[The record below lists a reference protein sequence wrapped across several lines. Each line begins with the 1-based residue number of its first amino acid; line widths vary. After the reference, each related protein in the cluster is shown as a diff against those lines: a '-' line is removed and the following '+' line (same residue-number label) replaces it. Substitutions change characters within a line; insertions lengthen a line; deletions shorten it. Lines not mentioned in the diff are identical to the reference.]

1 MDSTAGGRSLW
12 WEQIKAGGLVL
23 VFSVVATVIL
33 YWVIDRLMGCRV
45 SEDIEDQGLD
55 LAEHGEEGYTH

>member
-1 MDSTAGGRSLW
+1 
-12 WEQIKAGGLVL
+12 
-23 VFSVVATVIL
+23 
-33 YWVIDRLMGCRV
+33 MGCRV